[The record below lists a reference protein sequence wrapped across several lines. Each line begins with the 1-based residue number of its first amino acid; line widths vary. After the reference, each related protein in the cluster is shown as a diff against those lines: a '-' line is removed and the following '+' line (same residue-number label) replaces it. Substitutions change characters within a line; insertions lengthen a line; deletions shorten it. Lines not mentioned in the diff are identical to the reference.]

1 MSGCSPLT
9 HDRIPVLEYNEIT
22 RIVFYRLL
30 NSAHFLTKIP

>member
-9 HDRIPVLEYNEIT
+9 HDRIPVEYDEIT
-22 RIVFYRLL
+22 RIVFYRLF